1 MEVQEDDATGAKGA
15 NESSKTKSGHGKADD
30 GRDQQAQSADDEKS
44 KKHGSN
50 ADKSADQKSTKRPK
64 MRTAE
69 MPKGRRIEVI
79 RTLFRQMIHGVSHDR
94 LVVRMDEAMKR
105 GPLRLGRKKV
115 EEGGN
120 QEGWEDPDFLAYHGL
135 ATETYDPAEYR
146 LPLWLPLSL
155 EQKLD
160 MILHQRIPEEVE
172 MMQFLVDEECGC
184 GQNQQ
189 ARGLKKYEDVD
200 KTLERALDGLAFQ
213 KYMALTRMQAM
224 NASI

>member
-1 MEVQEDDATGAKGA
+1 MEVQEDEAAGAKGA

-30 GRDQQAQSADDEKS
+30 GRDQSADDEKP

-50 ADKSADQKSTKRPK
+50 ADKNADQKSTKRPK

-184 GQNQQ
+184 G
-189 ARGLKKYEDVD
+189 
-200 KTLERALDGLAFQ
+200 
-213 KYMALTRMQAM
+213 
-224 NASI
+224 

>member
-1 MEVQEDDATGAKGA
+1 MIKQRRYPVEVQEDDAAGAKGA

-30 GRDQQAQSADDEKS
+30 GRDQQSADDEKP

-50 ADKSADQKSTKRPK
+50 IDKNADQKSTKRPK

-184 GQNQQ
+184 G
-189 ARGLKKYEDVD
+189 
-200 KTLERALDGLAFQ
+200 
-213 KYMALTRMQAM
+213 
-224 NASI
+224 